1 MTLFDH
7 LLVVP
12 IVLPMVLGALMLLRQ
27 DRAQQ
32 VVMGVLSSLGVL
44 AVALTLLVRFAQDGE
59 VMVYQ
64 ISNWPAP
71 YGIVLVADHLTALM
85 LTLAASLALAVLV
98 YASVRWDRAG
108 VHFHPL
114 FQFMLMG
121 INGAFLTGDLF
132 NLFVFFEIMLAA
144 SYGLVLHGSGVNR
157 VKAALHY
164 IVINL
169 VGAFMFLIGIAIIY
183 GVMGTLNLADL
194 SAKVASVPQEDRALL
209 EAGAAIL
216 AVAFLTKS
224 AIWPLNFWLLPAY
237 TAATPPV
244 AAIFAVLSKVGVYA
258 VLRIWLLL
266 SAGAPDFG
274 DEWLLIGGL
283 VTLAIGTVGL
293 LASQELNRLASYSL
307 IVSSGILLA
316 AIGFEDPTVTAS
328 ALFYLVGA
336 TLACAALFLLV
347 ELIERTRTFGANVL
361 ALTLE
366 AFQAEGAVNKTEVP
380 EVDEV
385 GVAIPMGMAFLGLAF
400 VTCGLV
406 LVGLPPLVGFL
417 SKFALLATVLEL
429 GQVAGLGLAAWILIT
444 LLLVSSLAGLLSL
457 SRAGIR
463 VFWAPAE
470 LASPRLHLAE
480 AGPVAGLLLVCL
492 ALTLWAGPTLS
503 YLGATARALYQPE
516 HYSQAVLSKPAV
528 PSPSTGGKPAGL
540 PGLPGRGTVAT
551 PGGS

>member
-1 MTLFDH
+1 MSLLDH

-12 IVLPMVLGALMLLRQ
+12 IVLPMIMGALMLLRQ
-27 DRAQQ
+27 ERRWQ
-32 VVMGVLSSLGVL
+32 
-44 AVALTLLVRFAQDGE
+44 LTLGIISMLGLVAVSVGLVVAFGRGGE

-71 YGIVLVADHLTALM
+71 YGIVLVADHLSALM
-85 LTLAASLALAVLV
+85 LALTSVLALAVLV

-144 SYGLVLHGSGVNR
+144 SYGLVLHGSGPAR
-157 VKAALHY
+157 VKAGLHY

-169 VGAFMFLIGIAIIY
+169 VGASLFLIGVAMIY
-183 GVMGTLNLADL
+183 GVMGTLNLGDL
-194 SAKVASVPQEDRALL
+194 SAKVGTVAPEDRALL

-224 AIWPLNFWLLPAY
+224 AIWPLNFWLVPAY

-266 SAGAPDFG
+266 SASAPDFG
-274 DEWLLIGGL
+274 DEWLLYGGL
-283 VTLAIGTVGL
+283 LTLFLGTVGL
-293 LASQELNRLASYSL
+293 FASQELSRLASYSL

-316 AIGFEDPTVTAS
+316 AIGFESPTVTAS

-336 TLACAALFLLV
+336 TLACSTLFLLV

-361 ALTLE
+361 AITLE
-366 AFQAEGAVNKTEVP
+366 TFQAAGAVDPKKQEVP

-385 GVAIPMGMAFLGLAF
+385 GVTIPMGMAFLGVAF
-400 VTCGLV
+400 VVCGLV
-406 LVGLPPLVGFL
+406 LVGLPPFVGFL
-417 SKFALLATVLEL
+417 AKFALLSGVLDF
-429 GQVAGLGLAAWILIT
+429 GQGAQLEGTAWILIT
-444 LLLVSSLAGLLSL
+444 LLLVSSLVGMISM

-470 LASPRLHLAE
+470 LASPRLRVAE
-480 AGPVAGLLLVCL
+480 AGSVGGLLLVCL
-492 ALTLWAGPTLS
+492 ALTIWAGPVLN
-503 YLGATARALYQPE
+503 YLTATATSLYDPGV
-516 HYSQAVLSKPAV
+516 YSRAVLSKPAV
-528 PSPSTGGKPAGL
+528 PSPNASSLPESVIPAETAFPDG
-540 PGLPGRGTVAT
+540 VN
-551 PGGS
+551 